1 MKLIGLTK
9 ILLVMVCLAYI
20 VVPSVALAQKSV
32 HCDDPNTGKKKWVKV
47 WRVHAMYKDTAE
59 ILENEG
65 IHILD
70 LEEDAWKVRAE
81 VERHWVEK
89 NWCGVYVG
97 MGVLDRSL
105 ARVSLDAD
113 FTMGKFRRIE
123 KWLRNGA
130 FTPGQKMQ
138 AEKYLKRG
146 ATALARGDLEKANMA
161 FNKSLNFAFSLT
173 DSFGLP
179 EVLPKY
185 EDPFSGGVSYDS
197 SEIEEACP
205 ELAGVV
211 SQGTYLETVEK
222 LRNVLDGRLVRPIDL
237 GDASSL
243 ISDFT
248 NYRKLDAV
256 GPASR
261 IACALMNKALELE
274 PDLASVMKRFRHV
287 NELRRGQTLPEF
299 RRLKFKEL
307 VRRASERLALT
318 DYKGAHASLDALL
331 VLFGQPKKPSDY
343 LLN

>member
-9 ILLVMVCLAYI
+9 TLLVMVCLAY
-20 VVPSVALAQKSV
+20 VMVPTAALAQKSV

-47 WRVHAMYKDTAE
+47 WRIHAMYKDTSE

-65 IHILD
+65 IHVLD

-81 VERHWVEK
+81 VEGHWVGK

-123 KWLRNGA
+123 KWLRDGT
-130 FTPGQKMQ
+130 FTPGQKIQ
-138 AEKYLKRG
+138 AEKYLKAG
-146 ATALARGDLEKANMA
+146 ATALARGDLEKANIA
-161 FNKSLNFAFSLT
+161 FNKSLNFAFSLA

-179 EVLPKY
+179 ENLPKY
-185 EDPFSGGVSYDS
+185 EDPFAGGVSYDS
-197 SEIEEACP
+197 SAVEEACP
-205 ELAGVV
+205 ELAGAV
-211 SQGTYLETVEK
+211 SQDTYLETVEK

-243 ISDFT
+243 ISDFA

-256 GPASR
+256 GPAAR
-261 IACALMNKALELE
+261 IACALMNKSLELE
-274 PDLASVMKRFRHV
+274 PDLASVMKRFRRV
-287 NELRRGQTLPEF
+287 TELRRGKRLPEF

-307 VRRASERLALT
+307 VRQASEHLALS
-318 DYKGAHASLDALL
+318 DYKGTHASLDALL
-331 VLFGQPKKPSDY
+331 VLFGEPKKPSDY